1 MSEDQYLF
9 FLTTVQTNAFKNLIE
24 ALNSILIDC
33 NFEFIPDTEDQ
44 DGSVKILAVNNQIS
58 MLVHLRLFSK
68 NFDVFQCKKK
78 QVIGINMQNFYKI
91 IKPITNSDIMSIYR
105 YSCDSKKNR
114 LCINISNKE
123 KKQEF
128 DYSIQIIDIDN
139 DVLDISKVTFEAI
152 VVMNSNDF
160 QKICKDMNGLD
171 AKYVSISLINKTFKI
186 ECSGDIGIG
195 SASFNENDSGNIFIN
210 RQKGFENVDIR
221 GRYDL
226 KNLLLFTKCTNLC
239 NSIEIYMKNDYPL
252 LIKYTIASLGYM
264 HLCLSPLID
273 SNDFDL

>member
-1 MSEDQYLF
+1 
-9 FLTTVQTNAFKNLIE
+9 
-24 ALNSILIDC
+24 
-33 NFEFIPDTEDQ
+33 
-44 DGSVKILAVNNQIS
+44 
-58 MLVHLRLFSK
+58 
-68 NFDVFQCKKK
+68 
-78 QVIGINMQNFYKI
+78 
-91 IKPITNSDIMSIYR
+91 MSIYR

-210 RQKGFENVDIR
+210 RQKGFENIDIC